1 MRHIFKVLI
10 NHHENGEKR
19 NMLTFNTEKRN
30 LKIVYLFRFGKKNI
44 RQKKVELS
52 SNTVQKAMEQRQ
64 QI

>member
-19 NMLTFNTEKRN
+19 NMFKFNTEKRN

-52 SNTVQKAMEQRQ
+52 NTVQKAMEQCQ

>member
-1 MRHIFKVLI
+1 
-10 NHHENGEKR
+10 
-19 NMLTFNTEKRN
+19 MLTFNTEKRN
-30 LKIVYLFRFGKKNI
+30 FKIVYLFRFGKKNI